1 MIRQNHCNSSQAI
14 KIIRLLGIV
23 FTAAALAVAALNGCL
38 VVKLFR
44 SLDNAQRTMK
54 KVEKAADRYLADD
67 AKEKE

>member
-38 VVKLFR
+38 AVKLFR

-54 KVEKAADRYLADD
+54 KVEKAADRYLADG